1 MASEGKEER
10 TSAAQLRAEAKQA
23 GDSASEHAKESG
35 AEYKQ
40 QVHKAGL
47 SALKGAE
54 ENYQSAKGTA
64 VEEKDRL
71 LDYATQTKNTAT
83 DNVQEYTEAAK
94 KKLGDLGQS
103 TQQKYEQI
111 KKQTAETAEN
121 ALNNE
126 ASEPARQAAGQ
137 EEDKSSNSQN
147 M

>member
-1 MASEGKEER
+1 MASRGKDER

-23 GDSASEHAKESG
+23 GDSASEHAKESA

-40 QVHKAGL
+40 QGQKAGL

-83 DNVQEYTEAAK
+83 VGK
-94 KKLGDLGQS
+94 KK
-103 TQQKYEQI
+103 TH
-111 KKQTAETAEN
+111 
-121 ALNNE
+121 
-126 ASEPARQAAGQ
+126 
-137 EEDKSSNSQN
+137 
-147 M
+147 